1 MIEVTYKD
9 DLRKLFWRE
18 YDGLRFTNWEDVNIE
33 DIIKCYNTWGKTRQS
48 CYMKFNGI
56 EYPFVIDPIKVNEF
70 RIFICSECNHKV
82 PIHTMLND
90 KYFPKFCPHCG
101 SKIENME

>member
-1 MIEVTYKD
+1 MVEVTYKD

-18 YDGLRFTNWEDVNIE
+18 YNGLKFTDWEDVDIE
-33 DIIKCYNTWGKTRQS
+33 DIIRCYNTWGKTRQN

-56 EYPFVIDPIKVNEF
+56 EYPFMIDPMKAIEF
-70 RIFICSECNHKV
+70 HIFVCSECNHEV
-82 PIHTMLND
+82 PVSTALKN
-90 KYFPKFCPHCG
+90 KYFPKFCPYCG